1 MTFGRKAINPSLQRL
16 VSTVQRRSQGTSTMG
31 TVASYPGSTS
41 PERTPT
47 ILSGKGFSFSTQ
59 VVYSDD
65 TYQHILTNNQDQ
77 SNKIEMP
84 LPFGMELNL
93 EQASIAAKN
102 DVFDKILILLSHGDA
117 EHIELNDGTSGDLA
131 LTKEGFGK
139 ALSASG
145 DTADFCYKRNARA
158 SCDLVP
164 ELFVTPPLRCAIESL
179 HVAFPH
185 YSPDSIYGTKWL
197 CHGSCIVGERTP
209 IENLKGLFPGLDYT
223 LAQDQS
229 NFLSWLSSRNE
240 RVIVV
245 ASTPEWVTEFCG
257 DNLEHNDK
265 DLRAVGVKLV

>member
-93 EQASIAAKN
+93 EQ
-102 DVFDKILILLSHGDA
+102 
-117 EHIELNDGTSGDLA
+117 
-131 LTKEGFGK
+131 GFGK

-164 ELFVTPPLRCAIESL
+164 ELFVTSPLRCAIESL